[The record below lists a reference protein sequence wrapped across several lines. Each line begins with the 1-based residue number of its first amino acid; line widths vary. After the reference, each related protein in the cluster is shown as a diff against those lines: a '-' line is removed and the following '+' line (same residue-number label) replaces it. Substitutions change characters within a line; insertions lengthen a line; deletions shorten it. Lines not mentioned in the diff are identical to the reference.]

1 MSPFH
6 MEPML
11 QDGSKNSK
19 WGDNDNEVDD
29 LVKKAKELEEAEA
42 QQEIVIDPERKENLI
57 NQLNVSIILAPFVTV
72 IS

>member
-1 MSPFH
+1 

-11 QDGSKNSK
+11 QGGSKNSK
-19 WGDNDNEVDD
+19 WGDNDSEVED

-42 QQEIVIDPERKENLI
+42 NQEIIIDPERKENLI

-72 IS
+72 IT